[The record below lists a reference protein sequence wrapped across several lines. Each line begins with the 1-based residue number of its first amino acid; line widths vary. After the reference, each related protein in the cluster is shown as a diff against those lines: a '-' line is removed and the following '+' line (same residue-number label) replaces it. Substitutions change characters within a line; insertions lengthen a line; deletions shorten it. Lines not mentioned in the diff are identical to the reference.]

1 MFISFILSNE
11 KLLQL
16 WTIRGFKSLDNL
28 EKHEK
33 EYRRLKQQQNL
44 KNENL
49 ICAYTALLPNPN
61 NVNVCGVKKNKEQK
75 QIGSCKRSPCEI
87 IWTKSNFE
95 LENYS

>member
-1 MFISFILSNE
+1 MFYDLLNE
-11 KLLQL
+11 AF
-16 WTIRGFKSLDNL
+16 GSLDNL

-75 QIGSCKRSPCEI
+75 QERMRRARSMPKMNEQDLVSIFCFRFMI
-87 IWTKSNFE
+87 
-95 LENYS
+95 